1 MIRVFDRAGRGTV
14 GHLPISIE
22 GKGRG
27 TGLHPGSE
35 ALRLDPQEVWSLGV
49 GGLHHLQKSCPGQLG
64 QRLGDRRVAC
74 SSPQECQDSVISV
87 NKYGTVGGG
96 GLEGAAGVQPKS
108 QRPCVCVTGE
118 QNGLKAAWR
127 EGGDISVYAQGHQG
141 GCWEDRAWGSF
152 APRSEERTS
161 SSNR

>member
-96 GLEGAAGVQPKS
+96 AGGGGRGAAQEPKAL
-108 QRPCVCVTGE
+108 CVCDRGAE
-118 QNGLKAAWR
+118 W
-127 EGGDISVYAQGHQG
+127 AQGCLAGRWGHQCVCPGPPGRMLG
-141 GCWEDRAWGSF
+141 GQGLGLLCPKVRRE
-152 APRSEERTS
+152 
-161 SSNR
+161 NK